1 MILGSFMDSEGE
13 HISVWIAW
21 DFRVTS
27 WEAGLCQQ
35 PSLPRGCRRGPFCKT
50 HSSLSTP
57 LQIPTAQSGEVYL
70 DLKSIH
76 LSPLQSQGRAVPICS
91 EIRPS
96 GCLYIRETEIRD
108 DINILFLL

>member
-1 MILGSFMDSEGE
+1 VSAALAAQGMSERAFLQNALLAL
-13 HISVWIAW
+13 H
-21 DFRVTS
+21 
-27 WEAGLCQQ
+27 
-35 PSLPRGCRRGPFCKT
+35 
-50 HSSLSTP
+50 P